1 MTVAAPNARRT
12 KLVVAFAIIYL
23 VWGSTYL
30 VTKIGVGHLPPLTF
44 AAARF
49 VSGGLLLLVVARWL
63 ALRRGQALW
72 PTITLV
78 DARAL
83 LAVGFFGVFIANGT
97 GVWGLQ
103 FIPSNLAALLNVS
116 ASFWIPLLGLFGA
129 RATSISLRIGVG
141 LVIGFAG
148 TVLIAWPGSDA
159 AAAATWPT
167 LIVLV
172 GCFSWS
178 VATILQRNQQS
189 SLDLMT
195 FTALQM
201 LCGGLLLSC
210 VMWLSG
216 EPARWHWNT
225 SGLAALAYMTLMS
238 SCIAYTAY
246 AWLSVN
252 VTPAQLSTYGFV
264 NPAIA
269 LLLGWW
275 ILDETLGPLQMVGT
289 LVILGGTLLVN
300 WPRPAPALAPAPAAI
315 TAIAGAAE
323 APLSS
328 AKREAP
334 PAT

>member
-1 MTVAAPNARRT
+1 MTVSAPSARRT

-30 VTKIGVGHLPPLTF
+30 ATKIGVGHLPPLTF

-49 VSGGLLLLVVARWL
+49 LSGGVLLFVVARFL
-63 ALRRGQALW
+63 ALRRGEAFM
-72 PTITLV
+72 PKITAA

-83 LAVGFFGVFIANGT
+83 LAIGFFAVFMSNGAA
-97 GVWGLQ
+97 VWGLQ
-103 FIPSNLAALLNVS
+103 YIPSNLAALLNVS
-116 ASFWIPLLGLFGA
+116 ASFWIPLLGLFGT
-129 RATSISLRIGVG
+129 RAQPISLRVATG
-141 LVIGFAG
+141 LVIGFIG
-148 TVLIAWPGSDA
+148 TLLIAWPGSDA
-159 AAAATWPT
+159 AAAALAWPT

-172 GCFSWS
+172 GCFTWS
-178 VATILQRNQQS
+178 VGTILQRNLQS
-189 SLDLMT
+189 SLDLMS

-201 LCGGLLLSC
+201 LCGGVLLSLA
-210 VMWLSG
+210 MFLTG
-216 EPARWHWNT
+216 EPARWQWDVQ
-225 SGLAALAYMTLMS
+225 GLAALAYMTIMS

-275 ILDETLGPLQMVGT
+275 ILDETLGPLQMAGT

-300 WPRPAPALAPAPAAI
+300 ASRPSRNAV
-315 TAIAGAAE
+315 TADTGTD
-323 APLSS
+323 LSS

-334 PAT
+334 PAA